1 MSGLMDK
8 AKEAMG
14 KSSGGSSSGG
24 SSGGQPSGMEQQ
36 ADKYANQGIDKAT
49 DAAGMG
55 DKYDGKIDK
64 VADKQL
70 NNKIPGGQGGSSGG
84 QMGGQQV
91 SPRLLLPPIQNL
103 TSTTVIDLLIL
114 ISFFALL
121 WLSQYL
127 AAKVIRAGILG
138 PIIAGI
144 IYGAPLANILPTE
157 WQNTFLAL
165 GYIGL
170 ILLIFEG
177 GLQARLDLLQA
188 NILLSVCAATTGI
201 IFPIGLSFLL
211 LYLGFGYG
219 AVETFIVGAAL
230 SSTSLGT
237 TFAVMS
243 SASETIDFSQTR
255 VGAVLVSAAL
265 IDDVSGLVM
274 SSVIQSLGSVSD
286 GGSVNL
292 GWLISRPIVASVAMT
307 IVTPVLA
314 KYVLAPVFR
323 RVLQR
328 RLASIAAYAGTSV
341 LFGGFLAGVLLSY
354 LPSTQND
361 NAPEKQCESPEEQQE
376 AELPSFAETFE
387 HYVQDVQRYVLEPL
401 FFASIGF
408 AIPFL
413 DLWTGSAVWH
423 GIVYTLLMIVA
434 KLVVGVWIP
443 LWAALSPPSK
453 AVEHGG
459 EARTSVAASRTRNS
473 RVKAAVSPGC
483 LLGMAMVARGEIGL
497 LIIQIGFNST
507 TYLSQAAFVTGIWA
521 ILLNTIIGPI
531 AAGMLVK
538 HRGKA
543 IGDGVWGVIPV
554 PKAHT
559 GLTRAEH
566 PVRGPDRTSNAEER
580 CST

>member
-1 MSGLMDK
+1 M
-8 AKEAMG
+8 
-14 KSSGGSSSGG
+14 
-24 SSGGQPSGMEQQ
+24 
-36 ADKYANQGIDKAT
+36 
-49 DAAGMG
+49 
-55 DKYDGKIDK
+55 
-64 VADKQL
+64 V
-70 NNKIPGGQGGSSGG
+70 
-84 QMGGQQV
+84 V
-91 SPRLLLPPIQNL
+91 
-103 TSTTVIDLLIL
+103 DLLII

-127 AAKVIRAGILG
+127 AAKIIRAGILG

-144 IYGAPLANILPTE
+144 IYGAPLANILLTE
-157 WQNTFLAL
+157 WQTTFLAL

-201 IFPIGLSFLL
+201 VFPIGLSFLL

-292 GWLISRPIVASVAMT
+292 GWLISRPIVASIAMT
-307 IVTPVLA
+307 IVTPV
-314 KYVLAPVFR
+314 
-323 RVLQR
+323 
-328 RLASIAAYAGTSV
+328 LASIAAYAGTSV
-341 LFGGFLAGVLLSY
+341 LFGGFLAGVLLTY
-354 LPSTQND
+354 LPSARND
-361 NAPEKQCESPEEQQE
+361 NTPAKQCESQGEQQE
-376 AELPSFAETFE
+376 AELPSFVETFE

-423 GIVYTLLMIVA
+423 GVVYTLLMIVA

-453 AVEHGG
+453 AVEHDG

-531 AAGMLVK
+531 AAGILVK
-538 HRGKA
+538 YRGKV
-543 IGDGVWGVIPV
+543 IGEGVWGVIPV

-559 GLTRAEH
+559 GLTHAEQH
-566 PVRGPDRTSNAEER
+566 VRQPDRTSDAEKR
-580 CST
+580 RST